1 MREIRLSGSV
11 EGVAGNRDP
20 YSDRASPA
28 GRLDRPNSHIYLLAG
43 PNAST

>member
-20 YSDRASPA
+20 YSDRALPA
-28 GRLDRPNSHIYLLAG
+28 GRLVAQLV
-43 PNAST
+43 ASIL